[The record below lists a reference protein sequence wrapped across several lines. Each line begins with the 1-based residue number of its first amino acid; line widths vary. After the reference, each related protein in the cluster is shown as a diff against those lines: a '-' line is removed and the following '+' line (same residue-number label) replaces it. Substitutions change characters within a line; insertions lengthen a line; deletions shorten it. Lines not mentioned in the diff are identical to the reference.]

1 MKTLQADDLKFSFLI
16 TKKETNSEDIKKE
29 IIQSE
34 ADSVVAIGGDG
45 TVNMVATA
53 LKGTEIPLGIIP
65 CGSGNGLARSLGYD
79 MNPRKAFHQIL
90 NGTVVRMD
98 AGIVNEKPF
107 YCTAGI
113 GFDAVIAHEFAHL
126 NTRGLINYVRLV
138 TAKLISYKTFFS
150 SIKEFENATAE
161 SEYFMITI
169 GNAPQFG
176 NNFYIVPKAM
186 LNDGLLDVCA
196 IKKFNR
202 TKILSLLVK
211 IIGKKVYE
219 HPSCIYKKYAEFS
232 ITCKDEQPLHTD
244 GEPAGFFKNFH
255 FQIEKECLNIIVPD
269 KKFFL

>member
-1 MKTLQADDLKFSFLI
+1 MRRLNSGAVTYSFLI
-16 TKKETNSEDIKKE
+16 TKKETTYEDIQEE
-29 IIQSE
+29 IQKSGS
-34 ADSVVAIGGDG
+34 DVVVAIGGDG

-65 CGSGNGLARSLGYD
+65 CGSGNGLARSLGYY

-90 NGTVVRMD
+90 NGTVMRMD

-113 GFDAVIAHEFAHL
+113 GFDAAVAQDFASL
-126 NTRGLINYVRLV
+126 EKRGLINYVRLV
-138 TAKLISYKTFFS
+138 GKKLFHYRTFNAIS
-150 SIKEFENATAE
+150 EELENLS
-161 SEYFMITI
+161 SEYFMITV

-176 NNFYIVPKAM
+176 NDFYIAPKAM

-196 IKKFNR
+196 IKKFNAS
-202 TKILSLLVK
+202 KIPSLLVK
-211 IIGKKVYE
+211 IISKKVYE
-219 HPSCIYKKYAEFS
+219 HGSCIYKKNAEFS
-232 ITCKDEQPLHTD
+232 ITCKDELPLHTD
-244 GEPAGFFKNFH
+244 GEPAGNFKNFR